1 MTEAVNKKAVRKEI
15 IFLVI
20 PIIME
25 SILSILAG
33 IVSTALVG
41 RLTPLAIS
49 AQGVAFRITD
59 LIAVLWG
66 GLRIGAMVYIAK
78 LYGEGKFTE
87 SKQAFQNIAGFT
99 VLLGVV
105 FQVVLIFMPMPF
117 LMFFTSEADILGA
130 ARSYMTIVTL
140 GFPFLILTRLNASA
154 FQGYGD
160 TKTPMLLQL
169 LINIVN
175 IAAGYLLIFVFKLD
189 LIGAGWATVLSQFAG
204 AAVGLYMM
212 YRKNGLFKHATG
224 KTSWWFKDRSSIKD
238 SYSTGIP
245 AALESGFWQ
254 MSAIIMSKVI
264 LSYGQNAFAAYSL
277 STQAETITE
286 LPVIGF
292 TVAATTLA
300 AKAYGKKD
308 GPLFREYY
316 RQQLQLNGLISLVGT
331 ILMILLPGVF
341 MILVTDKPELRQIGA
356 VYLVIM
362 GLIQIP
368 QNIQRTFKGTLYAV
382 GYKRVP
388 MYISGFG
395 IWLVRIPLA
404 LAAAY
409 YFHWDLVSIWII
421 IAADQVLRCAITII
435 FIKHKKVLQS
445 VELLDERRKLSGALG
460 SEAVAGE

>member
-1 MTEAVNKKAVRKEI
+1 MINKKAVRKEI
-15 IFLVI
+15 IFLII

-25 SILSILAG
+25 SVLSILAG

-87 SKQAFQNIAGFT
+87 SKQAFQNIVEAT
-99 VLLGVV
+99 LLLGAF
-105 FQVVLIFMPMPF
+105 FQVVLIFFPMPF
-117 LMFFTSEADILGA
+117 LRFFTADTAILGA

-175 IAAGYLLIFVFKLD
+175 IGAGYLFIFVFKMD

-204 AAVGLYMM
+204 AAMGLFLM
-212 YRKNGLFKHATG
+212 YRKNGLFKDATG
-224 KTSWWFKDRSSIKD
+224 PVSWRFKDRLSIRD
-238 SYSTGIP
+238 SYATGIP

-316 RQQLQLNGLISLVGT
+316 KQQCQMNALISLVGT
-331 ILMILLPGVF
+331 LLMVLLPGAF
-341 MILVTDKPELRQIGA
+341 MMLVTDKPELRSIGA
-356 VYLVIM
+356 IYLVIM

-368 QNIQRTFKGTLYAV
+368 QNVQRTFKGTLYAV

-395 IWLVRIPLA
+395 IWLFRIPLA
-404 LAAAY
+404 LLAAY
-409 YFHWDLVSIWII
+409 VFHWNLVSIWII
-421 IAADQVLRCAITII
+421 IAADQVLRCIITMI
-435 FIKHKKVLQS
+435 FIKRKKVMQS
-445 VELLDERRKLSGALG
+445 VELLEEKEAQ
-460 SEAVAGE
+460 EAVARVQA

>member
-1 MTEAVNKKAVRKEI
+1 MINKKAVRKEI
-15 IFLVI
+15 TFLII

-25 SILSILAG
+25 SVLSILAG

-87 SKQAFQNIAGFT
+87 SKQAFQNIVEAT
-99 VLLGVV
+99 LLLGAF
-105 FQVVLIFMPMPF
+105 FQVVLIFFPMPF
-117 LMFFTSEADILGA
+117 LRFFTADTAILDA

-169 LINIVN
+169 LINVVN
-175 IAAGYLLIFVFKLD
+175 IGAGYLFIFVFKMD

-204 AAVGLYMM
+204 AAMGLYLM
-212 YRKNGLFKHATG
+212 YRKNGLFKDAVG
-224 KTSWWFKDRSSIKD
+224 PVSWRFKDRLSIRD
-238 SYSTGIP
+238 SYATGIP

-264 LSYGQNAFAAYSL
+264 LSYGPNAFAAYSL

-316 RQQLQLNGLISLVGT
+316 KQQCQMNGLISLIGSL
-331 ILMILLPGVF
+331 LMVLLPGAF
-341 MILVTDKPELRQIGA
+341 MMLVTDKPELRSIGA
-356 VYLVIM
+356 LYLVIM

-404 LAAAY
+404 LLAAY
-409 YFHWDLVSIWII
+409 VFHWDLVSIWII
-421 IAADQVLRCAITII
+421 IAADQVLRCLITML
-435 FIKHKKVLQS
+435 FIKRKKVMQS
-445 VELLDERRKLSGALG
+445 VELLEEK
-460 SEAVAGE
+460 EAKEAQAAPAKA